1 MAYAYS
7 CTEIQLSDNSNV
19 NTSSHIIE
27 TERELSYYT
36 QGHSVPTVVGR
47 NTSWVT
53 HPTSWSFCVHV
64 ITKIS

>member
-1 MAYAYS
+1 MGTYIV
-7 CTEIQLSDNSNV
+7 TIIEIENSTIRQ
-19 NTSSHIIE
+19 TSSYIGVSE
-27 TERELSYYT
+27 EGLDYYT
-36 QGHSVPTVVGR
+36 QGHSRPTVVGR